1 MLSPSFPPAI
11 CNTTRIVP
19 SLPVTVW
26 VSASAA
32 IASSAKNVFSRKT
45 GSVQVAAAP
54 SMEVRRNCRRVCN
67 VVFIN
72 SLGQLELR
80 GTHHQMHKSTH
91 RFIACVWLAC
101 FEILHKSARF
111 FFRRASLKKS
121 RAQKIDKVARLFSE
135 FSRNDFVNVDWIAAS
150 LLGQLGRTTETE
162 IGALAVLRS
171 IRRRH
176 GIAID
181 QVAREVVAK

>member
-11 CNTTRIVP
+11 CNMTRIVP
-19 SLPVTVW
+19 SLPVKVW

-80 GTHHQMHKSTH
+80 GAHHQMHKSTH
-91 RFIACVWLAC
+91 CFIAFVW
-101 FEILHKSARF
+101 RTN
-111 FFRRASLKKS
+111 LKKS
-121 RAQKIDKVARLFSE
+121 RAQKIDKLPRLFSE
-135 FSRNDFVNVDWIAAS
+135 FSRNNFVNVDWIAAN
-150 LLGQLGRTTETE
+150 LLGQLGRKTKTE
-162 IGALAVLRS
+162 IGVLAVLR
-171 IRRRH
+171 
-176 GIAID
+176 G
-181 QVAREVVAK
+181 